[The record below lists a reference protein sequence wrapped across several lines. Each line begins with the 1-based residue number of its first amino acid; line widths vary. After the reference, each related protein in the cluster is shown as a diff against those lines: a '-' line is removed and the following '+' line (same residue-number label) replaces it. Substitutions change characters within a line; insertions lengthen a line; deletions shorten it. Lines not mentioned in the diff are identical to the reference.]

1 MLFTMGFFSN
11 KMSVLGNFA
20 HHITLKPGET
30 GGSGLLGVLGQSL
43 GYLLIKQSSVTF
55 SHFGSYEHGNMRHI

>member
-1 MLFTMGFFSN
+1 MKNLFNSSPIKLTICLSLLFTMGFFRN

-30 GGSGLLGVLGQSL
+30 GGGLLGVLGQSL
-43 GYLLIKQSSVTF
+43 GYLLIKK
-55 SHFGSYEHGNMRHI
+55 

>member
-30 GGSGLLGVLGQSL
+30 GGGLLGVLGQSL
-43 GYLLIKQSSVTF
+43 GYLLIKK
-55 SHFGSYEHGNMRHI
+55 